1 MVFSYELTVAPP
13 PSTPTSDAD
22 QIFYWHDGHSH
33 QYFRANYGPLLGG
46 LGAVNDRNI
55 DLVRIAIAV
64 LAADRSSLR
73 SGRLS
78 NWNQR
83 DISIAVDVL
92 AASPWQT
99 VQPELEK
106 LLGFLTGD
114 IWRFTF
120 RENAGAPEQIASVG
134 LGATRVVLLS
144 AGADSATGA
153 LLSAVDLASRGEQ
166 QILVSHWAS
175 PNLSP
180 IQTRVADAIEK
191 IAPGTT
197 ADHLKVLLARGRH
210 SPTGKAY
217 GNENSTRSRSFLFI
231 ALGLAV
237 ASVHKVPLWLPENGY
252 ASINPPLSRSRRGS
266 LSTKTTHPKF
276 LGDLISLL
284 SSVGAHH
291 DLVNPHAAETKGEMF
306 QRVRELLGKEQAGAF
321 LSDTSSCSHTG
332 AKSYGISA
340 KIACGVCFGCVLRRA
355 SFKAAGL
362 DDSTQYLGA
371 KGDKQLAWV
380 KEKSVVP
387 AMRDFL
393 QESFGDSDLA
403 KLQLP
408 SSIALADALELC
420 RRGRDELRGLD
431 L

>member
-1 MVFSYELTVAPP
+1 MFSYELTVAPV
-13 PSTPTSDAD
+13 PSTLTPDCDRT
-22 QIFYWHDGHSH
+22 FYWHDHGSHSH
-33 QYFRANYGPLLGG
+33 FRANYGPLLGG

-83 DISIAVDVL
+83 DISITVDVL
-92 AASPWQT
+92 EVRPWDGVRT
-99 VQPELEK
+99 ELEQ

-120 RENAGAPEQIASVG
+120 RENFGAPEQIANVG

-144 AGADSATGA
+144 GGADSATGA
-153 LLSAVDLASRGEQ
+153 LLSAVDLASRSEQ

-180 IQTRVADAIEK
+180 MQSRVADAIEE

-197 ADHLKVLLARGRH
+197 ADHVKILLARGRR
-210 SPTGKAY
+210 SPTGKSY
-217 GNENSTRSRSFLFI
+217 GKEHSTRSRSFLFI

-284 SSVGAHH
+284 SAVGAHH
-291 DLVNPHAAETKGEMF
+291 DLVNPHADMTKGEMF
-306 QRVRELLGKEQAGAF
+306 QQVRELLGHDRASAF
-321 LSDTSSCSHTG
+321 LSETSSCSHTG
-332 AKSYGISA
+332 AKSYGLSA

-355 SFKAAGL
+355 SFTAAGL
-362 DDSTQYLGA
+362 DDRTPYLVPVGE
-371 KGDKQLAWV
+371 KQLAWA
-380 KEKSVVP
+380 KEKSVLP

-393 QESFGDSDLA
+393 REPFGESDLA

-408 SSIALADALELC
+408 SSIALADALDLC
-420 RRGRDELRGLD
+420 RRGREELRGID

>member
-1 MVFSYELTVAPP
+1 MFSYELTVARV
-13 PSTPTSDAD
+13 PSTPTPDSDRT
-22 QIFYWHDGHSH
+22 FYWHDGGSHS
-33 QYFRANYGPLLGG
+33 YFRANYGPLLGG

-83 DISIAVDVL
+83 DIAITVDVL
-92 AASPWQT
+92 DISPWDGVRT
-99 VQPELEK
+99 ELEQ

-120 RENAGAPEQIASVG
+120 RENTGAPEQIATVG
-134 LGATRVVLLS
+134 LGAARVVLLS
-144 AGADSATGA
+144 GGADSATGA
-153 LLSAVDLASRGEQ
+153 LLSAVDLASRSEQ

-180 IQTRVADAIEK
+180 IQTRVANAIEG

-197 ADHLKVLLARGRH
+197 ADHVKVLLARGRH
-210 SPTGKAY
+210 SPTGNAY
-217 GNENSTRSRSFLFI
+217 GKENSTRSRSFLFI

-276 LGDLISLL
+276 LGDLISML
-284 SSVGAHH
+284 STVGAHN
-291 DLVNPHAAETKGEMF
+291 DLINPHADMTKGEMF
-306 QRVRELLGKEQAGAF
+306 QQVREMLGHDRAGAF

-355 SFKAAGL
+355 SFAAAGL
-362 DDSTQYLGA
+362 EDTTPYLVPV
-371 KGDKQLAWV
+371 GDKQLAWV

-393 QESFGDSDLA
+393 REPFGESDLA

-408 SSIALADALELC
+408 SSIALADVVKLC
-420 RRGRDELRGLD
+420 RRGREELRGID

>member
-1 MVFSYELTVAPP
+1 MFSYELTVAPV
-13 PSTPTSDAD
+13 PSVPTTNSDRT
-22 QIFYWHDGHSH
+22 FYWHDGRSH
-33 QYFRANYGPLLGG
+33 PYFRANYGPLLGG

-55 DLVRIAIAV
+55 DLVRVAVAV

-92 AASPWQT
+92 DVSPWDG
-99 VQPELEK
+99 VRAELEQ

-120 RENAGAPEQIASVG
+120 RENAAAPEQVATVG

-144 AGADSATGA
+144 GGADSATGA

-180 IQTRVADAIEK
+180 IQSRVANAIEG

-197 ADHLKVLLARGRH
+197 ADHVKVLLARGRH
-210 SPTGKAY
+210 SPTGNAY
-217 GNENSTRSRSFLFI
+217 GKENSTRSRSFLFI

-237 ASVHKVPLWLPENGY
+237 ASVNKVPLWLPENGY

-276 LGDLISLL
+276 LGDLISML
-284 SSVGAHH
+284 STVGAHN
-291 DLVNPHAAETKGEMF
+291 DLVNPHADMTKGEMF
-306 QRVRELLGKEQAGAF
+306 QQVREMLGHDRASAF

-355 SFKAAGL
+355 SFAAAGL
-362 DDSTQYLGA
+362 EDTTPYLVPL
-371 KGDKQLAWV
+371 GDKQLAWV

-393 QESFGDSDLA
+393 REPYGESDLA

-408 SSIALADALELC
+408 SNIALVDAVELC
-420 RRGRDELRGLD
+420 RRGREELRGINL
-431 L
+431 

>member
-1 MVFSYELTVAPP
+1 MFSYELTVAPV
-13 PSTPTSDAD
+13 PSTLTPDCDRT
-22 QIFYWHDGHSH
+22 FYWHDHGSHSH
-33 QYFRANYGPLLGG
+33 FRANYGPLLGG

-83 DISIAVDVL
+83 DISITVDVL
-92 AASPWQT
+92 AVRPWDGVRT
-99 VQPELEK
+99 ELEQ

-120 RENAGAPEQIASVG
+120 RENFGAPEQIANVG

-144 AGADSATGA
+144 GGADSATGA
-153 LLSAVDLASRGEQ
+153 LLSAVDLASRSEQ

-180 IQTRVADAIEK
+180 IQSRVADAIEE

-197 ADHLKVLLARGRH
+197 ADHVKILLARGRR
-210 SPTGKAY
+210 SPTGKSY
-217 GNENSTRSRSFLFI
+217 GKEHSTRSRSFLFI

-284 SSVGAHH
+284 SAVGAHH
-291 DLVNPHAAETKGEMF
+291 DLVNPHTDMTKGEMF
-306 QRVRELLGKEQAGAF
+306 QQVRELLGHDRASAF
-321 LSDTSSCSHTG
+321 LSETSSCSHTG
-332 AKSYGISA
+332 AKSYGLSA

-355 SFKAAGL
+355 SFTAAGL
-362 DDSTQYLGA
+362 DDHTPYLVPVGE
-371 KGDKQLAWV
+371 KQLAWV
-380 KEKSVVP
+380 KEKSVLP

-393 QESFGDSDLA
+393 REPFGESDLA

-408 SSIALADALELC
+408 SSIALADAVDLC
-420 RRGRDELRGLD
+420 RRGREELRGID

>member
-1 MVFSYELTVAPP
+1 MGCCPP
-13 PSTPTSDAD
+13 
-22 QIFYWHDGHSH
+22 
-33 QYFRANYGPLLGG
+33 
-46 LGAVNDRNI
+46 
-55 DLVRIAIAV
+55 
-64 LAADRSSLR
+64 AAAATTRLR
-73 SGRLS
+73 SADTAS
-78 NWNQR
+78 
-83 DISIAVDVL
+83 SSAKC
-92 AASPWQT
+92 AARSPPCRVWPAPRPSCAESGHRPACSRT
-99 VQPELEK
+99 PSPPIL
-106 LLGFLTGD
+106 
-114 IWRFTF
+114 WRFTF
-120 RENAGAPEQIASVG
+120 QENAGAPEQIAAVG

-144 AGADSATGA
+144 GGADSATGA
-153 LLSAVDLASRGEQ
+153 LLSAVDLASRNEQ

-180 IQTRVADAIEK
+180 LQSRVADAIEE
-191 IAPGTT
+191 IAPRTT
-197 ADHLKVLLARGRH
+197 ADHVKVLLARGRH
-210 SPTGKAY
+210 SPTGKSY
-217 GNENSTRSRSFLFI
+217 GKENSTRSRSFLFI

-291 DLVNPHAAETKGEMF
+291 DLVNPHAEMTKGEMF
-306 QRVRELLGKEQAGAF
+306 QQIRDLLGHERASAF

-355 SFKAAGL
+355 SFAASGL
-362 DDSTQYLGA
+362 DDSTPYLA
-371 KGDKQLAWV
+371 PEGDQQIAWV
-380 KEKSVVP
+380 NEKSVVP

-393 QESFGDSDLA
+393 REPFAESDPA
-403 KLQLP
+403 KLQIP
-408 SSIALADALELC
+408 ASVALADALELC
-420 RRGRDELRGLD
+420 RRGREELRGID

>member
-1 MVFSYELTVAPP
+1 MFSYELTVAPV
-13 PSTPTSDAD
+13 PSTMTSDAD
-22 QIFYWHDGHSH
+22 RTFYWHDGHSH
-33 QYFRANYGPLLGG
+33 QYFRANHGPLLGG

-55 DLVRIAIAV
+55 DLVRIAVAV

-120 RENAGAPEQIASVG
+120 RENAGAPEQIATVG

-144 AGADSATGA
+144 GGADSATGA

-180 IQTRVADAIEK
+180 IQTRVADAIEDL
-191 IAPGTT
+191 APGTT
-197 ADHLKVLLARGRH
+197 ADHVKVLLARGRH

-217 GNENSTRSRSFLFI
+217 GKENSTRSRSFLFI

-266 LSTKTTHPKF
+266 PSTVP
-276 LGDLISLL
+276 D
-284 SSVGAHH
+284 
-291 DLVNPHAAETKGEMF
+291 M
-306 QRVRELLGKEQAGAF
+306 
-321 LSDTSSCSHTG
+321 SHTH
-332 AKSYGISA
+332 S
-340 KIACGVCFGCVLRRA
+340 
-355 SFKAAGL
+355 
-362 DDSTQYLGA
+362 STVGRPTSRTVIGPPA
-371 KGDKQLAWV
+371 
-380 KEKSVVP
+380 VP
-387 AMRDFL
+387 
-393 QESFGDSDLA
+393 
-403 KLQLP
+403 
-408 SSIALADALELC
+408 C
-420 RRGRDELRGLD
+420 RK
-431 L
+431 